1 MLDGFLYTK
10 VQARECDCARA
21 SALSLLSKG
30 IDPVSSPSKKKR
42 GFVRKRMKGRLLVT
56 GASHSYPTS
65 CSCISSISFID
76 CMQHKKYSREGDN
89 TARYEGVRNSYIVA
103 SASSC
108 GVYIRTCLFHYCLP
122 DALVQVQKLFF

>member
-1 MLDGFLYTK
+1 MDFSTPKSKHGSAIALAPARYRSFPK
-10 VQARECDCARA
+10 VLIRFPPPR
-21 SALSLLSKG
+21 
-30 IDPVSSPSKKKR
+30 KKKR